1 MEEGGSEK
9 CGMGRYLRS
18 KKCVDSALKNS
29 VKQYKPNMSLGSSK
43 QIVSKCERLNR

>member
-18 KKCVDSALKNS
+18 KKCVDSVLKNF
-29 VKQYKPNMSLGSSK
+29 VKQYKPKTCL
-43 QIVSKCERLNR
+43 